1 MTESEGGVETT
12 RISRRKAIKLGA
24 LGAAGGAAAWLLPGT
39 AGAGRSLTPPGICA
53 RGSGDVCGRQ
63 IRQCGISK
71 PGGIPNGEL
80 CVCAADSRTPATHC
94 VEDRIDERVR
104 SARRSPTVL
113 PGCSASSA
121 ASTSA
126 SIAGCQLGACSRRA
140 RSASSSRSSS
150 ASAPGRATRARPA
163 RTRTSATKAVWPRGL
178 PSGALLCSR
187 SSV

>member
-1 MTESEGGVETT
+1 MTESEGGIETT

-94 VEDRIDERVR
+94 VEDRIDEGF
-104 SARRSPTVL
+104 SK
-113 PGCSASSA
+113 CSTKAD
-121 ASTSA
+121 
-126 SIAGCQLGACSRRA
+126 C
-140 RSASSSRSSS
+140 
-150 ASAPGRATRARPA
+150 APGQLCVKRCIDFSIDGGPA
-163 RTRTSATKAVWPRGL
+163 GVSPQGAKQAQFEVVMSICAWPCNQG
-178 PSGALLCSR
+178 PTGENED
-187 SSV
+187 